1 MKQKYNTIH
10 ELYACNKHRRYN
22 KIGKNM
28 GGLESVQRREA
39 DPDVMLLLPLHDWVI
54 IVPPSPWIE
63 EKSRGKMKP

>member
-39 DPDVMLLLPLHDWVI
+39 DPDVMLLLPLHD
-54 IVPPSPWIE
+54 
-63 EKSRGKMKP
+63 